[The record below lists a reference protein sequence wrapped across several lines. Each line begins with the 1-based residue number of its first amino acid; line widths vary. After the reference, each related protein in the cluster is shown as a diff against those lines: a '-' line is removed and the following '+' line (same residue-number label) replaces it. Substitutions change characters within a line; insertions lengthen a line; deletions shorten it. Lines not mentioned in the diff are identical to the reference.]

1 MRRELSNRLGLIDI
15 RKICIEIQG
24 NSHRMRDLYQLTF
37 DADDHVAFNA
47 LWVLTHFDTDNSK
60 WLYQKQEDL
69 ISRVIQEK
77 NATKCRLMLTLLSRL
92 PFTKENLR
100 SDFIDYCI
108 AKITACSQPY
118 GVRALCIKLA
128 WEQMKIHPEL
138 LAELKLALEM
148 LEQETLSPGL
158 ASAKRQV
165 MKKMNSIW

>member
-1 MRRELSNRLGLIDI
+1 MTPRSV
-15 RKICIEIQG
+15 
-24 NSHRMRDLYQLTF
+24 SSS
-37 DADDHVAFNA
+37 
-47 LWVLTHFDTDNSK
+47 HFDTDNSK
-60 WLYQKQEDL
+60 WLYQKQKDL
-69 ISRVIQEK
+69 ISRGIQEK

-128 WEQMKIHPEL
+128 WEQMKFHPEL

-165 MKKMNSIW
+165 TKKIIAVR

>member
-1 MRRELSNRLGLIDI
+1 
-15 RKICIEIQG
+15 
-24 NSHRMRDLYQLTF
+24 
-37 DADDHVAFNA
+37 
-47 LWVLTHFDTDNSK
+47 
-60 WLYQKQEDL
+60 
-69 ISRVIQEK
+69 
-77 NATKCRLMLTLLSRL
+77 MLVLLSRL
-92 PFTKENLR
+92 SFTEENLR

-128 WEQMKIHPEL
+128 WEQMKFHQEL

-165 MKKMNSIW
+165 MKKMNSIWQR